1 MTIIG
6 IDPGTATT
14 GFGVI
19 RVRGQNIEVLDY
31 GVISTKKTLRDS
43 ERLVEI
49 YDDLSTLMKK
59 HKPQVACVEKLFF
72 ATNQKTA
79 MSVSAARGVVMLLL
93 EQLRVEVLE
102 YTPLQVKSMI
112 TGFGKADKLQ
122 VQRVVQKTLQLSKIP
137 KPDDAADALALAIV
151 ASRNQKRG

>member
-49 YDDLSTLMKK
+49 YDDLSTLLKK